1 MSGSAF
7 RREHVSGCGLSAH
20 PMQQCSDPKDTWMS
34 MLVVSPAHLRLV
46 GLIRFSSVHC
56 WPSRK
61 LDVIRFRWGALAR
74 NRNRNRSKPLKF
86 PSIQWQLSGKLNL
99 QGSSTNIFGRQ
110 REEVDFFGDQQGH
123 HRTYLICKR
132 VEAEEK
138 RSFFFE
144 AFFLQ
149 AIVCHLVSSVQCV
162 AFCGGFTII
171 IQCGKN
177 GWKGKTKSAGLGRI
191 EVKLFRIE

>member
-86 PSIQWQLSGKLNL
+86 PSIQWQLSGQHNL

-110 REEVDFFGDQQGH
+110 REEFDFLATNKDIIVHIWFANASKQKKSAVFSL
-123 HRTYLICKR
+123 R
-132 VEAEEK
+132 
-138 RSFFFE
+138 RSFSK
-144 AFFLQ
+144 LLC
-149 AIVCHLVSSVQCV
+149 AIWWVQCSV
-162 AFCGGFTII
+162 WLFAADSPSSFIVEKTGE
-171 IQCGKN
+171 
-177 GWKGKTKSAGLGRI
+177 KGKPKVLGLVGL
-191 EVKLFRIE
+191 K